1 MLRKIKSKKEGYAER
16 VQIGFK
22 TVWQAYG
29 ADGKP
34 IGLYRTKGLTRVP
47 IADYNAAYDAGQD
60 LF

>member
-1 MLRKIKSKKEGYAER
+1 MRKISAKKEGYAER

-47 IADYNAAYDAGQD
+47 IADYNAGLD
-60 LF
+60 LV